1 MSSINCIPTSFP
13 GPCPYLECGAG
24 NLYFYNSS
32 GMNTWERFLADE
44 VFCSRTATSAQ
55 EPIEEVELHA
65 FEAASGKG
73 ISAAVYAVVKQ
84 PSTLV

>member
-1 MSSINCIPTSFP
+1 MDN
-13 GPCPYLECGAG
+13 Y
-24 NLYFYNSS
+24 LYFYNSS
-32 GMNTWERFLADE
+32 GKIGNVFLADE

-73 ISAAVYAVVKQ
+73 VTAAVYAVVKQ